1 MGTPADATLS
11 SLDAVERGFV
21 LGALLLGTADDAGAA
36 GSLLPPS
43 RERCTAALAALGA
56 LPRAERLRLT
66 GAMAREAM
74 APLPA
79 GLEAVHPE
87 QLAAALAGESPA
99 TISLVARAAPPAAR
113 AALLKAGGVERDAET
128 AADVVAGAQA
138 AGLLEPSLV
147 AELQRAALAPLAALP
162 PRPEGTCQRAAL
174 ALAHLP
180 AAALLVETAQDGAAQ
195 LGRRLAEAEG
205 EGLGAADL
213 LLAIAQR
220 LPVAVGLTLLDA
232 ADAHREERAAGPR
245 APREVPPAPSTPH
258 RR

>member
-1 MGTPADATLS
+1 MGTPADATLA

-21 LGALLLGTADDAGAA
+21 LGALLLGTADDAGATA
-36 GSLLPPS
+36 PLLPPS
-43 RERCTAALAALGA
+43 RERCAAALAALGA

-79 GLEAVHPE
+79 GLETVHPE

-99 TISLVARAAPPAAR
+99 TVSLVARAAPRPLR
-113 AALLKAGGVERDAET
+113 AAVLKAGGAEHDAEA
-128 AADVVAGAQA
+128 AADVIAGALASGQ
-138 AGLLEPSLV
+138 LEPALV
-147 AELQRAALAPLAALP
+147 GELQRAALAPVAALP
-162 PRPEGTCQRAAL
+162 PRGEEAPERRAL

-180 AAALLVETAQDGAAQ
+180 PAQLLAEATRTGPAQ
-195 LGRRLAEAEG
+195 LGRQVAEAEG
-205 EGLGAADL
+205 EGLGCPDL

-220 LPVAVGLTLLDA
+220 LPAAMAEAFIEA
-232 ADAHREERAAGPR
+232 ADTRRRALAAALPSQSEL
-245 APREVPPAPSTPH
+245 PTVESTPH